1 MKKISAKHGS
11 RAKSGHRKGRDEKP
25 LELDRGWQ
33 ELEAQADRL
42 KTDWGSLAAQLGIG
56 GEREHEHATF
66 E

>member
-1 MKKISAKHGS
+1 MKKISTKTHMRSRGS
-11 RAKSGHRKGRDEKP
+11 GRRPKDEKP

-42 KTDWGSLAAQLGIG
+42 KYDWGSLAAQLGIG
-56 GEREHEHATF
+56 GQHRSGF